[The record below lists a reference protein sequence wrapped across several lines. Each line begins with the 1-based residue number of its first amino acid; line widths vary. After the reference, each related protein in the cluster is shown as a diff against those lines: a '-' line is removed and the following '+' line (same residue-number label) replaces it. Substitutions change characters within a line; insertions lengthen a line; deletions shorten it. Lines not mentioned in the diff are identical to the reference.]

1 MEMKLNKL
9 DELKGKN
16 PFVVPQGY
24 MEGLTEQ
31 IMAGIPE
38 ETRVDTK
45 IVSMRNRIRPWL
57 YVAAAFAGLLILIR
71 VFVIPVSGDTDQLNN
86 ESSDLQALVSGDFL
100 QDISD
105 DDWEYLEFIE
115 NQCLDREFAEE
126 IDNMDYR

>member
-31 IMAGIPE
+31 IMARIPK
-38 ETRVDTK
+38 ETHIDTK

-57 YVAAAFAGLLILIR
+57 YIAAAFAGLLIFLK
-71 VFVIPVSGDTDQLNN
+71 VFINPVSSDTDQSNN
-86 ESSDLQALVSGDFL
+86 ASSDLQALVSGDIL
-100 QDISD
+100 QNISD

-115 NQCLDREFAEE
+115 NQCLDRDFAEE
-126 IDNMDYR
+126 IDNMDY

>member
-1 MEMKLNKL
+1 METKLNKL

-38 ETRVDTK
+38 VTHVTK
-45 IVSMRNRIRPWL
+45 IVTMRDRIRPWL
-57 YVAAAFAGLLILIR
+57 YIAAAIAGLLIFLK
-71 VFVIPVSGDTDQLNN
+71 VFINPVSGDTNQSNN
-86 ESSDLQALVSGDFL
+86 ASSDLQALVSGDIL
-100 QDISD
+100 QNISD

-115 NQCLDREFAEE
+115 NQYLDREFAEAF
-126 IDNMDYR
+126 DYLAYR

>member
-1 MEMKLNKL
+1 METKLNKL

-38 ETRVDTK
+38 VTHVDTK
-45 IVSMRNRIRPWL
+45 IVSMRDRIRPWL
-57 YVAAAFAGLLILIR
+57 YIAAAFAGLLIFFK
-71 VFVIPVSGDTDQLNN
+71 VFINPVSSDTNQSNN
-86 ESSDLQALVSGDFL
+86 ASSDLQALVSGDIL
-100 QDISD
+100 QNISD

-115 NQCLDREFAEE
+115 NQYLDREFAEE
-126 IDNMDYR
+126 IDNMDY